1 MAAKVDLGTI
11 LDLVTLALVAVG
23 LLLWR
28 VFGSAAEHGAKAQVD
43 ELITELNRASALARD
58 LEKTRGT
65 ERQEL
70 RFTSYGKLWAAMR
83 PLAIYDRSPID
94 PTTMGEMSKNLSD
107 WYFSEAGG
115 LMLTTHNRDPYF
127 ALQDLVSAVA
137 DQQGWEAERTREPKT
152 LFLAMLNDRP
162 ELTAARALVQHLDEV
177 DVSGW
182 PSTQIGTLARAWRDD
197 VAKLAEGWPELDGKE
212 RFAVLQQ
219 VASVLRTGLTNDVE
233 SRLR

>member
-1 MAAKVDLGTI
+1 VDLGTV

-28 VFGSAAEHGAKAQVD
+28 LFGSAAEQGVTRQVD
-43 ELITELNRASALARD
+43 ELITELNRASALARE

-70 RFTSYGKLWAAMR
+70 RFTSYGKLWAKMR
-83 PLAIYDRSPID
+83 PLAIYDDSPID
-94 PTTMGEMSKNLSD
+94 QTTIGEMSKNLSG
-107 WYFSEAGG
+107 WYFSESGG
-115 LMLTTHNRDPYF
+115 LMLTSHNRDLYF

-137 DQQGWEAERTREPKT
+137 DQPGWEGERMREPRAP
-152 LFLAMLNDRP
+152 FLAVLDRRT
-162 ELTAARALVQHLDEV
+162 LTAARALVEYLDDV

-182 PSTQIGTLARAWRDD
+182 PSTEIETLARDWRTD
-197 VAKLAEGWPELDGKE
+197 VAKLAEAWPELDGKE

-219 VASVLRTGLTNDVE
+219 VASVLRTCLTNDVE